1 MKIPFMRLDRQYAIY
16 KNELDQVVQS
26 VFSSGKVL
34 QGPDVQNFEQ
44 RLANISQ
51 AKSAI
56 AVGSGTDAL
65 NIIMK
70 ALGLTSAGHVAVTS
84 LSFVASASSIVNA
97 GGVPIFLD
105 IDDHYLS
112 RTETVLDLLDNH
124 PLEGIVL
131 VHLYGQMI
139 DTEAICR
146 KAKSKGVFVI
156 EDAAQALGAKHKG
169 KAPGTYSDAA
179 CYSFDPTKV
188 VGAYGSGGGIV
199 TNDEQIA
206 LRCQSLR
213 YHGQSQRGVF
223 TEVGL
228 NSQMHSV
235 QAAMLEKKLDFYVDW
250 EKKRQEIA
258 NQYTDAINSFTD
270 FEAPVVAVNNNHIY
284 HKYVINAGTFRDRLM
299 RHLNERGIGTAIHYA
314 KTLNKQPCFSQYM
327 DNQIIDLIGVEKISQ
342 EVISLPIYP
351 ELLEE
356 EIEYIINALKSFHE

>member
-1 MKIPFMRLDRQYAIY
+1 MKIPFMRLDRQYAAY
-16 KNELDQVVQS
+16 KNELDHVVES

-34 QGPDVQNFEQ
+34 QGPDVQNFET
-44 RLANISQ
+44 RLANISEM
-51 AKSAI
+51 KSAI

-65 NIIMK
+65 SIAMK
-70 ALGLTSAGHVAVTS
+70 ALGLSNGGHVAVTS

-105 IDDHYLS
+105 IDHHYLS
-112 RTETVLDLLDNH
+112 KTETVLDLLDKH
-124 PLEGIVL
+124 PLEGIIL

-169 KAPGTYSDAA
+169 KTPGTYSDAA

-199 TNDEQIA
+199 TNNEQIA

-223 TEVGL
+223 SEVGL

-258 NQYTDAINSFTD
+258 QKYTDTITNFTD
-270 FEAPVVAVNNNHIY
+270 FKAPQVAENNNHIY
-284 HKYVINAGTFRDRLM
+284 HKYVINAGTSRDRFM
-299 RHLNERGIGTAIHYA
+299 QHLNGKGIGTAIHYA
-314 KTLNKQPCFSQYM
+314 KPLNKQPCFSQYF
-327 DNQIIDLIGVEKISQ
+327 DNQPIDLRGVEKLAD

-356 EIEYIINALKSFHE
+356 EIEYIINALKSFMN